1 MHLLHNENC
10 NFLAERISFM
20 LAHVITFR
28 SYKVARFFQCRVQ
41 AGAIGA
47 LIFVASG
54 LHPCLGAV
62 TAEASWK
69 RGDWTNDAFFPI
81 AVWLQAPANAERYK
95 QAGINTYIGLWK
107 GPTRGQLDAL
117 RKAGMRVICE
127 QNDVGLTYP
136 DRELIVAWMHG
147 DEPDNAQPLGDGKGW
162 GPPVPPEAIVR
173 DYRKLRERDPSR
185 PVLLN
190 LGQGVAWDNWYG
202 RGVRSRHPEDYPL
215 YIEGCD
221 VVSFDIYPAVHD
233 KPEVAGKLW
242 YVARGVERL
251 VKWTDGKKGVW
262 NCLEC
267 TRISNENVKPT
278 PTPVRAEAWMS
289 IIHGSR
295 GLIYFVHQFK
305 PVFREAA
312 LLDDVEMLREVT
324 RLNHQIQDLA
334 PVINSPPTPTIARVQ
349 PADTNAPIALMT
361 RCQGKETYVF
371 TVEMRD
377 QPTGAQFTVPGLSG
391 EHKVEVIGES
401 RTLTAKDGTFADSFA
416 AWEVHLYRLSQ

>member
-1 MHLLHNENC
+1 MHNENC
-10 NFLAERISFM
+10 NFLAERISAT
-20 LAHVITFR
+20 LAYVTTFR
-28 SYKVARFFQCRVQ
+28 SYKVARFFQYHVQ
-41 AGAIGA
+41 AGFIAA
-47 LIFVASG
+47 LILIATDPPS
-54 LHPCLGAV
+54 CLGAA

-69 RGDWTNDAFFPI
+69 RGDWTNNAFFPI

-107 GPTRGQLDAL
+107 GPTREQLDAL
-117 RKAGMRVICE
+117 RKSGMRVICE
-127 QNDVGLTYP
+127 QNDVGLAYP
-136 DRELIVAWMHG
+136 DPELIMAWMHG
-147 DEPDNAQPLGDGKGW
+147 DEPDNAQSLGEGKGW
-162 GPPVPPEAIVR
+162 GPPVAPEAIVR

-233 KPEVAGKLW
+233 KPEIAGKLW
-242 YVARGVERL
+242 YVAQGVERL
-251 VKWTDGKKGVW
+251 MKWTDGKKGVW

-267 TRISNENVKPT
+267 TRIGNEQVKPT
-278 PTPVRAEAWMS
+278 PHQVRAEAWMS

-312 LLDDVEMLREVT
+312 LLDDAEMVREVT
-324 RLNHQIQDLA
+324 RLNHQIQELA
-334 PVINSPPTPTIARVQ
+334 PVINSPPAPTTARVQ

-361 RCQGKETYVF
+361 RCQGKATYVF
-371 TVEMRD
+371 AVEMRD
-377 QPTGAQFTVPGLSG
+377 HKTAAQFAVPGLSG
-391 EHKVEVIGES
+391 EHKVEVLGEN
-401 RTLTAKDGTFADSFA
+401 RTLTAKDGTFTDNFS
-416 AWEVHLYRLSQ
+416 AWEVHLYRLSN